1 MSIYLKNAKYIDWQ
15 TLEFVDTNLKVNEGD
30 EGKLEFIK
38 EIPELISDPD
48 ILIDCKGKLVTKSFA
63 CGHHHIYS
71 ALARGMPPSPVAPKN
86 FFDILKYIWWELDK
100 KLDPDMIRASA
111 LVTGMYCAKNGVT
124 FVIDHH
130 SSPFAVENSLEIIAK
145 TLDEIGLSHL
155 LCIEL
160 SDRDGDAHKE
170 KGLTETENYI
180 KSGRQGL
187 VGLHASFTVGDDL
200 LKKSVA
206 LSEKYNSGIHIH
218 TAEDSID
225 QEFTIRDF
233 GKRIINRFQD
243 AGVMNFSKTILA
255 HCVNINL
262 HEREILKKSD
272 VWIVQN
278 AESNMNNNVGS
289 FNSYGLNEN
298 IFYGTDGMHSDML
311 RSAKSAFLI
320 GREAEGIQAGIVYS
334 RLRNVHNYLKKNNF
348 KGDRENNLIILNY
361 DSPTEINKDNFLGHF
376 IFGIESSHIESVISK
391 GKLIVENKKLT
402 NLDEEEILKFS
413 IEMSKK
419 LWSNLYK

>member
-1 MSIYLKNAKYIDWQ
+1 MSIYLKNTTFIEWQ
-15 TLEFVDTNLKVNEGD
+15 TPEFIETDIKVFEGD
-30 EGKLEFIK
+30 DGKI
-38 EIPELISDPD
+38 ELIKKIPPVIDEED
-48 ILIDCKGKLVTKSFA
+48 IVIDCRGKLVTKSFA

-86 FFDILKYIWWELDK
+86 FFEILKFIWWELDK
-100 KLDPDMIRASA
+100 KLDLEMIRASA
-111 LVTGMYCAKNGVT
+111 LVTGLYCAKNGVT
-124 FVIDHH
+124 FIIDHH
-130 SSPFAVENSLEIIAK
+130 SSPFALEGSLEIIAK
-145 TLDEIGLSHL
+145 ALDEIGLSHL

-160 SDRDGDAHKE
+160 SDRDGIETKE
-170 KGLTETENYI
+170 KGLIETENYI
-180 KSGRQGL
+180 SSGRQGL
-187 VGLHASFTVGDDL
+187 VGLHASFTVGDEL

-233 GKRIINRFQD
+233 GKRIVNRFKN
-243 AGVMNFSKTILA
+243 AGVMNFPKTILA

-320 GREAEGIQAGIVYS
+320 GREAEGIQAGTVYS
-334 RLRNVHNYLKKNNF
+334 RLRNVHNYLRKNNF
-348 KGDRENNLIILNY
+348 KGDGENNLIILNY
-361 DSPTEINKDNFLGHF
+361 NSPTEINKDNFIGHF

-391 GKLIVENKKLT
+391 GKLIVENNKLI
-402 NLDEEEILKFS
+402 NIDEEEILKFS
-413 IEMSKK
+413 KEMSKK
-419 LWSNLYK
+419 LWSKLYK